1 MKRMLKWPG
10 KIKFIVSILKNSHGI
25 KWNYGYD
32 VYYLIVQKY
41 VVNGMWKNCIINSFT
56 IRNSIMKISFLT
68 EAIWGVEGIV
78 FNILRN
84 IRLTEFVCCDSL

>member
-1 MKRMLKWPG
+1 MLKWPG

-32 VYYLIVQKY
+32 VYYLIAQKY
-41 VVNGMWKNCIINSFT
+41 IVMECGENCIVNSFT

-68 EAIWGVEGIV
+68 EAVRGVEGIV